1 MNIKHLTPI
10 AVVLLAAGC
19 TGIPTAPSAI
29 NFGDD
34 SSEWANDGECDDP
47 RFRGPAS
54 ATTLLPVDTGRDA
67 TDCRDLLLKGFVS
80 YVG

>member
-1 MNIKHLTPI
+1 MKLRFLTPVAAI
-10 AVVLLAAGC
+10 LLVAGC
-19 TGIPTAPSAI
+19 VEIDPSQI

-34 SSEWANDGECDDP
+34 TSDWANDGECDDP
-47 RFRGPAS
+47 RFEGPAS

-67 TDCRDLLLKGFVS
+67 TDCRDLLAKGFIT